1 MQVNTPY
8 MDAMGIIKVG
18 VILSHH
24 EPHSLAQEFCW
35 PAGKPHFLC
44 RIIGYRKVVVATQIG
59 WDMFLSTKQII
70 GFLASELNPFFCH
83 E

>member
-8 MDAMGIIKVG
+8 MDALGMIKVG

-35 PAGKPHFLC
+35 PAGKSHFSG
-44 RIIGYRKVVVATQIG
+44 RIIGYRKSVCSNTNRLGQTGGDILVSRRV
-59 WDMFLSTKQII
+59 
-70 GFLASELNPFFCH
+70 SELNPFFCH